1 MRTEK
6 DFLGQVELPDEVY
19 YGVQTARAVE
29 NFRISGKRPHP
40 AFVEACVRIKRAA
53 AKANAE
59 LGAID
64 RRVADAIVAAAD
76 EVLAGALREQFVV
89 DVFQA
94 GAGTSHHMNVNEVLA
109 NRAIEILGG
118 RKGDYHLVHPNDQV
132 NYGQSTNDVIP
143 TAIRLAALGRLPAL
157 LGALDGLAGALEAK
171 AREFAEVPK
180 SGRTHL
186 QDAVPILLGSE
197 FGAYART
204 VRDGRA
210 EIERSAQALHVLGI
224 GGTAAGTGLTSKP
237 GFRRRVCEL
246 LAEDTALPLV
256 PAEDLF
262 EAMQSMR
269 PFAAISGAIREMAL
283 ELTRIAND
291 VRLLSSGPRT
301 GLSEINLP
309 AVQPGSS
316 IMPGK
321 VNPVMAEALNMVC
334 YHVIGRDQA
343 LALAAQAGQME
354 LNVMMP
360 QIAHEILEEIDILAG
375 GVRQFTER
383 CVKGITANAERLRAY
398 LESSVGLATVLKPII
413 GYAAASEV
421 AQSAQSTGRTI
432 RQEVVERGLMSAEEF
447 DGLVDR
453 ASRPID

>member
-1 MRTEK
+1 VRTEK
-6 DFLGQVELPDEVY
+6 DFLGEVELPDDAY
-19 YGVQTARAVE
+19 YGVQTARAVA

-40 AFVEACVRIKRAA
+40 AFVDACVRIKRAA
-53 AKANAE
+53 ARANAE
-59 LGAID
+59 LGAIEQ
-64 RRVADAIVAAAD
+64 RIADAIVAAAD
-76 EVLAGALREQFVV
+76 EVLKGALRDQFVV

-94 GAGTSHHMNVNEVLA
+94 GAGTSHHMNINEVLA
-109 NRAIEILGG
+109 NRAVEILGG
-118 RKGDYHLVHPNDQV
+118 QKGQYDLVHPNDHV

-143 TAIRLAALGRLPAL
+143 TAIRLAALDRLPAL
-157 LGALDGLAGALEAK
+157 LQALDGLAGALAAK
-171 AREFAEVPK
+171 ASAFADIPK
-180 SGRTHL
+180 SARTHL
-186 QDAVPILLGSE
+186 QDAVPIRLGSE
-197 FGAYART
+197 FGAYAKA

-210 EIERSAQALHVLGI
+210 DIQRSAEALHVLGI

-237 GFRRRVCEL
+237 GFRQRVCDL
-246 LAEDTALPLV
+246 LAEDTGLPLV

-269 PFAAISGAIREMAL
+269 PFAALSGAIREIAL

-301 GLSEINLP
+301 GLGEINLP

-343 LALAAQAGQME
+343 LALAAQAGQMD

-360 QIAHEILEEIDILAG
+360 LIAHELLDEIDILAG

-383 CVKGITANAERLRAY
+383 CVTGITANADRCRAY
-398 LESSVGLATVLKPII
+398 VESSVGLATILKSII

-421 AQSAQSTGRTI
+421 AKSAQRTGRTI
-432 RQEVVERGLMSAEEF
+432 RQEVVERGLMSGEEF
-447 DGLVDR
+447 DRLVDE
-453 ASRPID
+453 ASRPIE